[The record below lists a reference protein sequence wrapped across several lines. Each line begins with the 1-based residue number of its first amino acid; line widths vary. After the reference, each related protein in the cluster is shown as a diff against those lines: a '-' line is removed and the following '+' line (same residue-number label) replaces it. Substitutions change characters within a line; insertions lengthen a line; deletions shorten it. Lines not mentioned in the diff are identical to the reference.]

1 MKFEIVES
9 KVYIVES
16 ESENSAQMAVDALQD
31 EMTLGEKNF
40 DEARHGNCCAYGKVI
55 NMAETINIFVA

>member
-1 MKFEIVES
+1 MKFEIVEC

-16 ESENSAQMAVDALQD
+16 ESENSAQMAVEALQD
-31 EMTLGEKNF
+31 EMFLGEKDFN
-40 DEARHGNCCAYGKVI
+40 EAKHGNCSTYGKVI